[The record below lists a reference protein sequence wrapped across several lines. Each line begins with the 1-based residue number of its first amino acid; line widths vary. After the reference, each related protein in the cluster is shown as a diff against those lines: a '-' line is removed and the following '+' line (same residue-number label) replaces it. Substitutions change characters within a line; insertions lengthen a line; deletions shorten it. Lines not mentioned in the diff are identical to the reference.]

1 MTTDNLDSLVQEVA
15 VERALDALKDP
26 ATPDDTPLLV
36 SSNIDGQRVALISM
50 VDGLTR
56 PSIPRIHAKRVLSKM
71 IPGTKLPA
79 FWIPGMPG
87 SPPTPERGSIK
98 CMLHP
103 DFEEEHGPAGFGR
116 TFVNEAGLEGFFCN
130 RGDQSKQNRGDFQS
144 VFDRDEHMRSKHS
157 RQFEVIQKAQG
168 TQEDI
173 DAKSE
178 RSIDRELQQAQV
190 AATQEQ
196 AAAMLEAVQAL
207 MKGQATP
214 AGAALE
220 HLNAEGL
227 RAYADKQDIA
237 LTNRQSVTTM
247 REEIEAAS

>member
-36 SSNIDGQRVALISM
+36 SSNIDGQRVALTSM

-56 PSIPRIHAKRVLSKM
+56 PSIPRIHAKRVLSKP

-87 SPPTPERGSIK
+87 TPPTPERGSIK

-103 DFEEEHGPAGFGR
+103 DFDEEHGPAGFGR
-116 TFVNEAGLEGFFCN
+116 AFVDESGLQGFFCN
-130 RGDQSKQNRGDFQS
+130 RGDQSKQSRADFQS

-157 RQFEVIQKAQG
+157 RQYEVIQKAQG
-168 TQEDI
+168 TPEEI
-173 DAKSE
+173 GEKAE
-178 RSIDRELQQAQV
+178 RQIDRELQQAQI
-190 AATQEQ
+190 AATQAQGE
-196 AAAMLEAVQAL
+196 AMLEAVQAL
-207 MKGQATP
+207 MKGQDVP
-214 AGAALE
+214 VSAALE
-220 HLNAEGL
+220 HLNADGL
-227 RAYADKQDIA
+227 RAYADKQGIE
-237 LTNRQSVTTM
+237 LTNRQSVTAM